1 MDLKFSFLAHRLLC
15 STLLPMMTISSKKIA
30 RSTLLAVSL
39 ALVTTAVYAH
49 KESADDDAPIEELKA
64 VTESIAGST
73 PVIDDVKAIPG
84 EPAEEITDKLKD
96 ETAVGGEATS
106 DAERERAC
114 DTLAGSPDPQD
125 FDPTPYYTQGLTA
138 LKAKRYQDALDCFN
152 HALKID
158 PNFYKASFQKAVV
171 FQVTGYPDQA
181 IRRYEQLVKYHPEM
195 AEAHINL
202 GSLYR
207 DRDKI
212 RAEAEFRKAIDIYY
226 YSLPAHYNLA
236 NLLLD
241 MGRYEEA
248 MKEYKACLKFN
259 RKTAFIHNNMGVIY
273 QKKKYYE
280 EAAQEFSIALRL
292 SPQNKIFQDNL
303 RAARKH
309 IAGATVP
316 GTH

>member
-1 MDLKFSFLAHRLLC
+1 MFY
-15 STLLPMMTISSKKIA
+15 TVPMMTISTKKTRFTA
-30 RSTLLAVSL
+30 LLAVSL
-39 ALVTTAVYAH
+39 ALMTTAAYAH
-49 KESADDDAPIEELKA
+49 KEDADDNAPLEELKA
-64 VTESIAGST
+64 ITGAIPGST
-73 PVIDDVKAIPG
+73 PAVDDVKAIPG
-84 EPAEEITDKLKD
+84 EAAEDITDKLKD

-106 DAERERAC
+106 DEDREKAC
-114 DTLAGSPDPQD
+114 DTLAGSPDPHD
-125 FDPTPYYTQGLTA
+125 YDPVPYYEQGLTA

-212 RAEAEFRKAIDIYY
+212 RAEHEFRKAIELYY

-280 EAAQEFSIALRL
+280 EAAQEFTVALRL

-309 IAGATVP
+309 IAGAPVP
-316 GTH
+316 GTQ